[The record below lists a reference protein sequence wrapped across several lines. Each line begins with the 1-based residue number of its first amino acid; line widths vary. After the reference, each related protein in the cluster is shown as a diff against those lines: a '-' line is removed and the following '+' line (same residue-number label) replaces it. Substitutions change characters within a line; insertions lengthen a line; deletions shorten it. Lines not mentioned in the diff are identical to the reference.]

1 MPAKRRRDVRVD
13 RIGFVQE
20 LVKQW
25 IEPKPGGVKAR
36 VKADMEVGEA
46 VEGDFFFAR
55 LDASSETEISVSAV
69 LKLYEQQAISRSELV
84 EILTVRNEPARK
96 ILPPKTI
103 QRISRTFVGTARL
116 VVGRKEGVELKLA
129 DAVAKIDLP
138 HEKRTRFGS
147 DIFNSASPQTPQG

>member
-1 MPAKRRRDVRVD
+1 MTCGAPYALRELSCLPGDRPHDGADVTLRSKD
-13 RIGFVQE
+13 
-20 LVKQW
+20 W
-25 IEPKPGGVKAR
+25 IEPKPGGVKAK
-36 VKADMEVGEA
+36 VKADMQVGEA

-84 EILTVRNEPARK
+84 DMLSVRNEPARK

-116 VVGRKEGVELKLA
+116 VVSRKDGVEMKLA
-129 DAVAKIDLP
+129 DAVSKIADELL
-138 HEKRTRFGS
+138 G
-147 DIFNSASPQTPQG
+147 PQMRPAA

>member
-1 MPAKRRRDVRVD
+1 MCAWTLL
-13 RIGFVQE
+13 GFVQE

-25 IEPKPGGVKAR
+25 IELKPGGMKAR
-36 VKADMEVGEA
+36 VKADMQVGEA

-84 EILTVRNEPARK
+84 ESLSVRNEPARK

-116 VVGRKEGVELKLA
+116 VVSRKDGVEIGLIE
-129 DAVAKIDLP
+129 AVRRISGVLSAGAEAKP
-138 HEKRTRFGS
+138 T
-147 DIFNSASPQTPQG
+147 AA